1 MISVGQALGGIVG
14 GAIGFFVGNP
24 ILGAQIGLTLGGL
37 LDPPKVQGPRLQ
49 DLSAQTSTYG
59 AFIPRLHGTVA
70 VTGNVFWI
78 QGDRLIE
85 RSVDSG
91 GKGGPSVTEFEYA
104 ATFAVG
110 LCEGPIDGIRR
121 IWIAGQLWYD
131 AGSDDLATII
141 ASNEAASTFTLYTG
155 TDTQAADPLIQADR
169 GAANVPAYRG
179 LAYIV
184 FEELPLKDYGN
195 SLVQA
200 QVKVEII
207 NSSTVLPPRLVAA
220 ADVDGYPVTYYPR
233 PVYEI
238 GDGVIWFYGHNPSAY
253 TSIIDG
259 ESVANVEALLG
270 MDVSG
275 NYIGQRDVP
284 ADVLRPQFSSS
295 GLNTTRI
302 GLLDG
307 SYVWWPEYSGN
318 YAIQNGTREVLPW
331 GIAGSRDTASVTA
344 DRGDIADALT
354 GEAGRYIIGIA
365 ISRDGLRILITTG
378 PISKGSFDLANR
390 YFVLDTDLSII
401 ASGTIA
407 DTSVGIW
414 NVCNSTSL
422 PQNAGT
428 VLDNSG
434 ESGWTSSSNPGGGIT
449 ARYFYIDSGGTMQV
463 SAEINSGLV
472 GVGNL
477 ATAYSDGL
485 FYILARTDTLAR
497 LYCYTAH
504 PTVTAELVLLSD
516 VVQAE
521 CLQSDLL
528 TASDIDVSELTDQV
542 RGYRVSALAPL
553 RGGID
558 QLRKAFLFDVIQH
571 GYKIKFKKRGSASVA
586 TITEGELDARE
597 AGAAP
602 GVLVRNV
609 REMDTVLPRQL
620 TVNYIDA
627 AREYDTNTAEES
639 RE

>member
-1 MISVGQALGGIVG
+1 MSSVGQALGGIVG

-85 RSVDSG
+85 RSVESG

-184 FEELPLKDYGN
+184 FDELPLKNYGN

-200 QVKVEII
+200 QVKVEVI
-207 NSSTVLPPRLVAA
+207 NSGVWQHGRTVFGILTDSGPTIPESGAIVTDEYPGASYPYGSVSKTYSSDISGREWSLIGYELATPGFIGGKLELDEYGTATGFSHSLMRSPPD
-220 ADVDGYPVTYYPR
+220 ADLAVTGDFTLWVTHNARGHGYMSFSYKCLMVGCT
-233 PVYEI
+233 
-238 GDGVIWFYGHNPSAY
+238 NTSAY
-253 TSIIDG
+253 SSAGEWALVGYSGTYEFLYRDASLSLRSVSLSVPNYDNERDYRIRVTRRSGVLRMYID
-259 ESVANVEALLG
+259 
-270 MDVSG
+270 
-275 NYIGQRDVP
+275 
-284 ADVLRPQFSSS
+284 DVLVDTKT
-295 GLNTTRI
+295 GTDNTPLTGASYLCI
-302 GLLDG
+302 GGYHDGHYLPNDYGSG
-307 SYVWWPEYSGN
+307 SYV
-318 YAIQNGTREVLPW
+318 
-331 GIAGSRDTASVTA
+331 
-344 DRGDIADALT
+344 
-354 GEAGRYIIGIA
+354 
-365 ISRDGLRILITTG
+365 
-378 PISKGSFDLANR
+378 
-390 YFVLDTDLSII
+390 
-401 ASGTIA
+401 
-407 DTSVGIW
+407 
-414 NVCNSTSL
+414 
-422 PQNAGT
+422 
-428 VLDNSG
+428 
-434 ESGWTSSSNPGGGIT
+434 
-449 ARYFYIDSGGTMQV
+449 
-463 SAEINSGLV
+463 
-472 GVGNL
+472 
-477 ATAYSDGL
+477 
-485 FYILARTDTLAR
+485 
-497 LYCYTAH
+497 
-504 PTVTAELVLLSD
+504 D
-516 VVQAE
+516 VVLVEGSPATDNTVPLSTIVESE

-528 TASDIDVSELTDQV
+528 TAADLDVTELNDQV
-542 RGYRVSALAPL
+542 RGYRISSIGPL

-558 QLRKAFLFDVIQH
+558 PLRKAFPFDAIQH

-602 GVLVRNV
+602 GVRVSNV

-627 AREYDTNTAEES
+627 TREYDTNTAEES